1 LLHRPGGRLS
11 QTQFV
16 TRRQTKD
23 DEAGPRNTIAT
34 SYSNADKAHQTD
46 TLLAH
51 SSHPAAPYYDRLLMQ
66 RAKRPQDTGRG
77 DGCWIAIVDRAPSLR
92 QPWLQYA
99 VRSLRPCHQA
109 HLERSSGGLRGRL
122 RNRRWQAFARKDA
135 VYAETGRTF
144 DQLTAECCTTSD
156 NPRGRHKT
164 TDIPGDRQFAPC

>member
-1 LLHRPGGRLS
+1 
-11 QTQFV
+11 
-16 TRRQTKD
+16 
-23 DEAGPRNTIAT
+23 
-34 SYSNADKAHQTD
+34 
-46 TLLAH
+46 
-51 SSHPAAPYYDRLLMQ
+51 MQ

-77 DGCWIAIVDRAPSLR
+77 DGCWLAIVDRAPSLR

-164 TDIPGDRQFAPC
+164 TDIPGDRQFAPCYSHSHEPRLPYRPCGPKCALISAKRTIEKPVYTRSTDSCPRLKHIAAALR